1 MELDLPE
8 DVEAN
13 KEAVIAL
20 MELFV
25 TAVDESV
32 TFKLSNSES
41 DKNLRARLNYKK
53 KEEANEA
60 NDSETKPEKELTPEQ
75 IKKQEERKMR
85 KRMNR
90 VMKVKIK

>member
-53 KEEANEA
+53 EEANEA